1 MAAPLRDGGS
11 RPMTWDWDWAMEI
24 LPGLLTQ
31 GLLVTVQATIGGALL
46 AFVLGLFLALLRRS
60 PRPYISRPVGA
71 VSEFIRS
78 TPLLVQLFV
87 LYYVMPDFGVKMT
100 ALTTGIIGLGVHYAT
115 YTAEVYRAGIDC
127 VPKGQ
132 WEAAVALNLPR
143 RWSWFSII
151 LPQAVRRSLP
161 ALGNY
166 LVAIFKESPQLSVIT
181 VVDVVGLA
189 RELGSERFRYLE
201 PMTIAGL
208 FFLLIAIPASILVR
222 RMERRLDT

>member
-1 MAAPLRDGGS
+1 MI
-11 RPMTWDWDWAMEI
+11 WDWDWTLEI
-24 LPGLLTQ
+24 LPRLLTQ
-31 GLLVTVQATIGGALL
+31 GLLVTVQATLGGAVL
-46 AFVLGLFLALLRRS
+46 AFVLGLFVALLRRS
-60 PRPYISRPVGA
+60 RRAYISRPVGA
-71 VSEFIRS
+71 VMEFIRS

-87 LYYVMPDFGVKMT
+87 LYYVLPDFGIKMT
-100 ALTTGIIGLGVHYAT
+100 ALTTGIIGLGVHYAA
-115 YTAEVYRAGIDC
+115 YTSEVYRAGIDG

-132 WEAAVALNLPR
+132 WEAAIALNMPR
-143 RWSWFSII
+143 PYTWISVI
-151 LPQAVRRSLP
+151 LPQAVRRALP

-166 LVAIFKESPQLSVIT
+166 VVAIFKESPQLSVIT

-189 RELGSERFRYLE
+189 RGVGSESFRYLE

>member
-1 MAAPLRDGGS
+1 MI
-11 RPMTWDWDWAMEI
+11 WDWDWTLEI
-24 LPGLLTQ
+24 LPDLLTQ
-31 GLLVTVQATIGGALL
+31 GLLVTVQATLGGAVL

-60 PRPYISRPVGA
+60 RRAYISRPVGA
-71 VSEFIRS
+71 VTEFIRS

-87 LYYVMPDFGVKMT
+87 VYYVLPDFGVSMT
-100 ALTTGIIGLGVHYAT
+100 ALTTGIIGLGVHYAC
-115 YTAEVYRAGIDC
+115 YTAEVYRAGIDG

-143 RWSWFSII
+143 HWTWLSVV

-181 VVDVVGLA
+181 VVDVMGLA

-201 PMTIAGL
+201 PVTIAGL
-208 FFLLIAIPASILVR
+208 FFLLIAIPASILIR
-222 RMERRLDT
+222 RMERRLDH

>member
-1 MAAPLRDGGS
+1 MI
-11 RPMTWDWDWAMEI
+11 WDWDWTLEI
-24 LPGLLTQ
+24 LPELLTQ
-31 GLLVTVQATIGGALL
+31 GLLVTLQATLGGAVL
-46 AFVLGLFLALLRRS
+46 AFVLGLLVALLRRS
-60 PRPYISRPVGA
+60 RNPFVSRPVGA
-71 VSEFIRS
+71 VMEFIRS

-87 LYYVMPDFGVKMT
+87 VYYVLPDFGVTMT
-100 ALTTGIIGLGVHYAT
+100 ALMTGIIGLGVHYAS
-115 YTAEVYRAGIDC
+115 YTSEVYRAGIDG

-132 WEAAVALNLPR
+132 WEAAIALNLPR
-143 RWSWFSII
+143 RWIWIGVV

-189 RELGSERFRYLE
+189 RELGAERFRYLE

-208 FFLLIAIPASILVR
+208 FFLLVAIPASIFVR
-222 RMERRLDT
+222 RLERRLGN

>member
-1 MAAPLRDGGS
+1 MI
-11 RPMTWDWDWAMEI
+11 WDWDWTMEI
-24 LPGLLTQ
+24 LPDLLTQ
-31 GLLVTVQATIGGALL
+31 GLLVTLQATLGGAVL
-46 AFVLGLFLALLRRS
+46 AFVLGLFVALLRRS
-60 PRPYISRPVGA
+60 RRSYISRPVGA
-71 VSEFIRS
+71 ISEFIRS

-100 ALTTGIIGLGVHYAT
+100 ALTTGIIGLGVHYAS
-115 YTAEVYRAGIDC
+115 YTSEVYRAGIDG

-132 WEAAVALNLPR
+132 WEAAIALNLPR
-143 RWSWFSII
+143 HWTWISVI

-166 LVAIFKESPQLSVIT
+166 LVAIFKESPQLSIIT
-181 VVDVVGLA
+181 VVDVIGLA

-208 FFLLIAIPASILVR
+208 FFLLIAIPASILIR
-222 RMERRLDT
+222 RMERRFDT